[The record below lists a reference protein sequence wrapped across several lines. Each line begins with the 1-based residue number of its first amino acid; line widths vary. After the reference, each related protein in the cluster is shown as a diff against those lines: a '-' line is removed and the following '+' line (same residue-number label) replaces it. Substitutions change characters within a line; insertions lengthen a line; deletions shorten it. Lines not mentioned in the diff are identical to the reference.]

1 MRMLIRASLAL
12 AAAASLAACGTASAP
27 AATGHRRAHT
37 TSAASHL
44 AVPAAGSRGEAV
56 ALARLILSRIRLP
69 AGARLLPAEP
79 VPAALRHP
87 ALLGLAAASLDV
99 HELYALPEP
108 MGTAASF
115 LMAHRPPGMSWSSDG
130 TLSGPGGPESQDIS
144 YTVRSVPSGVYTA
157 QLGVTIAPRASGG
170 SVLRADAQVLWYPP
184 RTAAEYIQ
192 PGRYHVLTITVT
204 IFGAKKHTV
213 RTVVTSPAAIARLAG
228 ILDASR
234 VLPSRTISCTLPS
247 VYYRL
252 AFAAAKDTGPGV
264 VVDVSR
270 WPCEGIQIRVDGR
283 TQPSLQAGI
292 PLVDA
297 IDRLLGIKP

>member
-1 MRMLIRASLAL
+1 M
-12 AAAASLAACGTASAP
+12 
-27 AATGHRRAHT
+27 
-37 TSAASHL
+37 
-44 AVPAAGSRGEAV
+44 

-69 AGARLLPAEP
+69 AGARLLPPAP

-87 ALLGLAAASLDV
+87 ALLGGAAAAFDR
-99 HELYALPEP
+99 HTLYALPET
-108 MGTAASF
+108 MSTVASF
-115 LMAHRPPGMSWSSDG
+115 LMAHLPRGMSQFSVG

-144 YTVRSVPSGVYTA
+144 YTVRSVPGGVYTA
-157 QLGVTIAPRASGG
+157 QLAVTIAPRTSGG

-292 PLVDA
+292 SLVDA
-297 IDRLLGIKP
+297 VDRLLGINP